1 MLQHTE
7 QISYEALSLLTIIQ
21 KYSLIILLC
30 SSFTMESMGR
40 HPHTVL
46 SPMPESDKDSSQH
59 RGRFKES
66 SAVILKTTLRK
77 SILHCYFFHQNKQ
90 AFQGGVQREMWLHLY
105 YMDLVPLLQSS
116 TRKPGSH
123 SETKAQC
130 VDGLFPLT
138 SEEMSCIK
146 YHREYF

>member
-1 MLQHTE
+1 MLQHIE

-30 SSFTMESMGR
+30 SSFTIESMGR
-40 HPHTVL
+40 YPHTVL
-46 SPMPESDKDSSQH
+46 SLMPESDKDSSQH

-77 SILHCYFFHQNKQ
+77 SILHCYFFHQTKR
-90 AFQGGVQREMWLHLY
+90 AFQEGSREKCGFPCTTWILLTYCNPLHESLGAFPRLKHSVW
-105 YMDLVPLLQSS
+105 MD
-116 TRKPGSH
+116 
-123 SETKAQC
+123 
-130 VDGLFPLT
+130 FIPLT

-146 YHREYF
+146 YHREYL